1 MIANLSQRLLTAG
14 NLGLDITSLDQ
25 FERAA
30 IGLLEGVLLRVNTC
44 EWRGR

>member
-1 MIANLSQRLLTAG
+1 MIDDLSQRLLTAG

-30 IGLLEGVLLRVNTC
+30 IGLLEGVLIEGKYLSLIHI
-44 EWRGR
+44 